1 VLRIRR
7 SRRVREDFYGSSGDR
22 LTTGPT
28 GPKNSG
34 RDSVRSIRRRVTLA
48 SLTAVGVVLALT
60 GCDDLQL
67 HGYLPGFV
75 SGQPN
80 TTNQAQR
87 VSDLWVGSWITLLG
101 VGVITWAIIIWF
113 AIVYRRRRG
122 QTGLPVQLRY
132 NMPIEIFYTVV
143 PLILVLGLFAFTAR
157 DQAIIETRYTDPA
170 VVIDAYGKQWSWD
183 FDYAKEQVYEPG
195 IQAQPAD
202 PGQPNT
208 GFVESQL
215 PTLYLPVDQKVEIRL
230 RTRDVNHSFWVIDFL
245 YKKDMIAGQTNYW
258 DFTPTRIGT
267 FEGKCAELCGEYHS
281 RMLFNVKVVSQADY
295 QAHIEG
301 LRAAGNT
308 GTLGQQYDK
317 DDAVDA
323 VTDQNTGGTGNN
335 GDTSTGTSGN

>member
-1 VLRIRR
+1 
-7 SRRVREDFYGSSGDR
+7 
-22 LTTGPT
+22 
-28 GPKNSG
+28 
-34 RDSVRSIRRRVTLA
+34 VRSIRRRVI
-48 SLTAVGVVLALT
+48 AVPFIAAGVVLALT

-67 HGYLPGFV
+67 HGYLPGFI
-75 SGQPN
+75 SGQPDA
-80 TTNQAQR
+80 TNQTAR
-87 VSDLWVGSWITLLG
+87 VSALWTGSWITLLG

-157 DQAIIETRYTDPA
+157 DQTAIETRYDHPTT
-170 VVIDAYGKQWSWD
+170 VINAYGKQWAWD
-183 FDYAKEQVYEPG
+183 FAYAHEKVYEQG
-195 IQAQPAD
+195 VQAHLST
-202 PGQPNT
+202 NT
-208 GFVESQL
+208 SDAGKVESQL
-215 PTLYLPVDQKVEIRL
+215 PTLYLVVNKTTEIRL

-295 QAHIEG
+295 DAHIAS
-301 LRAAGNT
+301 LRAAGNVGSL
-308 GTLGQQYDK
+308 GTKYDK
-317 DDAVDA
+317 DDNAGA
-323 VTDQNTGGTGNN
+323 AGSQ
-335 GDTSTGTSGN
+335 DTSEDSPAETTNGGVEG